1 MFWPACWSWVFFGGR
16 GEGEREVARPG
27 QVGGRQAAR
36 ISDEGTGKAWR
47 QEGWGAAEREGAC
60 GDALDPILLAHAK
73 CEAGRGTDTPARV
86 APSGPGRR
94 GAWPCEVSVRDAP
107 PHCALHAVVSHSA

>member
-1 MFWPACWSWVFFGGR
+1 MFWPASWCWVFFGGR

-47 QEGWGAAEREGAC
+47 QEGWGAAREENLEG
-60 GDALDPILLAHAK
+60 G
-73 CEAGRGTDTPARV
+73 V
-86 APSGPGRR
+86 
-94 GAWPCEVSVRDAP
+94 W
-107 PHCALHAVVSHSA
+107 